1 MADTAPVLIW
11 MASLDKGRTF
21 FNKGWLDFTG
31 RPVAKELGSGW
42 VEGVH
47 PDDVDRCRD
56 TYVSAFERRQPFSM
70 EYRLRRHDGEYRTI
84 VDKGVPRFA
93 PDGTFLGYIGCGDD
107 ITERKRGEERP
118 RQVLEAAPNA
128 MIMVNQ
134 DGRITLVNA
143 AAETL
148 FGYAREEL
156 LGSAIEI
163 LIPES
168 FRPHHPGDRTNY
180 FADPRVRMMGAG
192 RELYGRRKDGSA
204 VPVEIGLTPIQMPE
218 GLFVLASVIDI
229 TARKAAELETQRH
242 RTELAH
248 VGRISTMGQLAT
260 ALAHEL
266 NQPLTAILANA
277 QTVQEWLAR
286 PSPDLAEVRETMDD
300 IVAEDIRASE
310 VIQRM
315 RGLLKKEEPRSDAV
329 DVNEIIRQVTRL
341 IANDALLRGASIE
354 CDLSPAL
361 PRVRGDSVQLQ
372 QVLLNLLVNGLHA
385 VAEEPPPRRRV
396 IVRTAIRD
404 GGVEVSVQ
412 DTGKGIAESDLQQ
425 IFVPFYSTK
434 GEGLGV
440 GLSISRSIVETYG
453 GRIWA
458 ENGADGG
465 AIFRVRLPARSTATG
480 PPEHPADLPG

>member
-1 MADTAPVLIW
+1 
-11 MASLDKGRTF
+11 
-21 FNKGWLDFTG
+21 
-31 RPVAKELGSGW
+31 
-42 VEGVH
+42 
-47 PDDVDRCRD
+47 
-56 TYVSAFERRQPFSM
+56 
-70 EYRLRRHDGEYRTI
+70 
-84 VDKGVPRFA
+84 
-93 PDGTFLGYIGCGDD
+93 
-107 ITERKRGEERP
+107 
-118 RQVLEAAPNA
+118 
-128 MIMVNQ
+128 
-134 DGRITLVNA
+134 
-143 AAETL
+143 
-148 FGYAREEL
+148 
-156 LGSAIEI
+156 
-163 LIPES
+163 
-168 FRPHHPGDRTNY
+168 
-180 FADPRVRMMGAG
+180 
-192 RELYGRRKDGSA
+192 
-204 VPVEIGLTPIQMPE
+204 
-218 GLFVLASVIDI
+218 
-229 TARKAAELETQRH
+229 
-242 RTELAH
+242 
-248 VGRISTMGQLAT
+248 
-260 ALAHEL
+260 
-266 NQPLTAILANA
+266 
-277 QTVQEWLAR
+277 
-286 PSPDLAEVRETMDD
+286 MDD

-315 RGLLKKEEPRSDAV
+315 RGLLKKGEPRSDAV

-361 PRVRGDSVQLQ
+361 PRVRGDAIQFQ

-396 IVRTAIRD
+396 VVRTAIRD

-434 GEGLGV
+434 REGLGV